1 MGDVKIFG
9 SCVGDF
15 DGVRAEFVR
24 NFALRNEVGAAV
36 AVWVDGDLVVNL
48 WGGWADAAHTRP
60 WRQNTL
66 TTVLSGT
73 KGLTSTCVHQLADRG
88 ELDLQAPVAR
98 YWPEFGQAGKQDITL
113 AMVMSHRSGVIGP
126 RTRMSWE
133 KVADWD
139 FVCEQLAASEPWW
152 EPGTAQGYHMTTF
165 GFILGEVFRRV
176 TGRTIG
182 QYLRTEIAESIGADI
197 HIGLSPAEQHR
208 CAERVN
214 KPHARDLL
222 ANVQAPGYPTSLTE
236 HPKAALSISM
246 GFAPDDELGS
256 HDLQLWRQLE
266 FPGTNGQVSAL
277 GLATFYNALAQ
288 EKLLSREHMDLVRVC
303 QGGFDTDLV
312 LGPRV
317 ADHGWGLGYMLNQR
331 GINGPNWRIFG
342 HGGLGGSFGYVD
354 LEHRIGYAYVTN
366 RFDATKA
373 NADPRSLA
381 LSNEVYAALGVV
393 DSRRHPAERCRQ
405 GAAIRI
411 EPVKAVSANQARQ
424 AHRGVHTQGHQVH
437 GTARDRG

>member
-1 MGDVKIFG
+1 MSDLKTDAVIHG
-9 SCVGDF
+9 SCASAFV
-15 DGVRAEFVR
+15 GVRDAFER
-24 NFALRNEVGAAV
+24 NFFSGDEVGAAV
-36 AVWVDGDLVVNL
+36 AVWVDGTLVVNL

-60 WRQNTL
+60 WRQDTL

-73 KGLTSTCVHQLADRG
+73 KGLSATCVHQLADRG
-88 ELDLQAPVAR
+88 ELDLQAPVAH
-98 YWPEFGQAGKQDITL
+98 YWPQFGQAGKQDITL

-126 RTRMSWE
+126 RTRLRWE
-133 KVADWD
+133 DVADWD
-139 FVCEQLAASEPWW
+139 FVCAQLAAAEPYW

-182 QYLRTEIAESIGADI
+182 QYLRTEIAEPFGADV
-197 HIGLSPAEQHR
+197 HIGLSLAEQRR

-222 ANVQAPGYPTSLTE
+222 ADAQAPGYPSSLTE

-256 HDLQLWRQLE
+256 HDLQLWRELE

-288 EKLLSREHMDLVRVC
+288 EKVLSREHMDRVREC
-303 QGGFDTDLV
+303 QGGLDTDLV

-331 GINGPNWRIFG
+331 CVNGPNPRIFG
-342 HGGLGGSFGYVD
+342 HGGLGGSFGFVD
-354 LEHRIGYAYVTN
+354 LEHRIGYAYVMN

-381 LSNEVYAALGVV
+381 LSNEVYAALGV
-393 DSRRHPAERCRQ
+393 
-405 GAAIRI
+405 I
-411 EPVKAVSANQARQ
+411 
-424 AHRGVHTQGHQVH
+424 
-437 GTARDRG
+437 

>member
-1 MGDVKIFG
+1 
-9 SCVGDF
+9 
-15 DGVRAEFVR
+15 VRDAFER
-24 NFALRNEVGAAV
+24 NFELRNEVGAAV

-48 WGGWADAAHTRP
+48 WGGSADAAGTRP
-60 WRQNTL
+60 WREDTL

-73 KGLTSTCVHQLADRG
+73 KGLTATCMHQLADRG
-88 ELDLQAPVAR
+88 EIDLNAPVCR
-98 YWPEFGQAGKQDITL
+98 YWPEFAQAGKQDITVG
-113 AMVMSHRSGVIGP
+113 MVLSHRSGVIGP
-126 RTRMSWE
+126 NKRMTWQQ
-133 KVADWD
+133 VADWD
-139 FVCEQLAASEPWW
+139 YVCEQLAIAEPWW

-176 TGRTIG
+176 TGRTVG
-182 QYLRTEIAESIGADI
+182 QYLRTEIAEPIGADI
-197 HIGLSPAEQHR
+197 HIGLSRRDQRR

-222 ANVQAPGYPTSLTE
+222 AEVQAPGYPTSLGE

-256 HDLQLWRQLE
+256 HDLQLWRELE

-288 EKLLSREHMDLVRVC
+288 EKLLSREHMDLVRVS

-331 GINGPNWRIFG
+331 GTNGPNRRIFG
-342 HGGLGGSFGYVD
+342 HGGLGGSFGFVD
-354 LEHRIGYAYVTN
+354 LEHRIGYGYVMN
-366 RFDATKA
+366 RFDASKA
-373 NADPRSLA
+373 NADPRSVA
-381 LSNEVYAALGVV
+381 LSNEVYAVLGVEA
-393 DSRRHPAERCRQ
+393 DS
-405 GAAIRI
+405 
-411 EPVKAVSANQARQ
+411 
-424 AHRGVHTQGHQVH
+424 
-437 GTARDRG
+437 

>member
-1 MGDVKIFG
+1 MSDLETAAAIQG
-9 SCVGDF
+9 SCAPEFVGVRNAFERNFTVGD
-15 DGVRAEFVR
+15 
-24 NFALRNEVGAAV
+24 EVGAAV
-36 AVWVDGDLVVNL
+36 AVWVDGTLVVNL

-60 WRQNTL
+60 WRQDTL

-73 KGLTSTCVHQLADRG
+73 KGLSATCVHQLADRG
-88 ELDLQAPVAR
+88 ELDLQAPVAQ

-126 RTRMSWE
+126 RTRLRWE
-133 KVADWD
+133 DVADWD
-139 FVCEQLAASEPWW
+139 FVCAQLAAAEPYW

-182 QYLRTEIAESIGADI
+182 QYLRTEIAEPFGADV
-197 HIGLSPAEQHR
+197 HIGLSLAEQRR

-222 ANVQAPGYPTSLTE
+222 ADAQAPGYPTSLTE

-256 HDLQLWRQLE
+256 HDLRLWRELE

-277 GLATFYNALAQ
+277 GLATFYNVLAQ
-288 EKLLSREHMDLVRVC
+288 EKVLSREHMDLVREC
-303 QGGFDTDLV
+303 QGGLDTDLV

-331 GINGPNWRIFG
+331 CVNGPNPRIFG
-342 HGGLGGSFGYVD
+342 HGGLGGSFGFVD
-354 LEHRIGYAYVTN
+354 LEHRIGYAYVMN

-393 DSRRHPAERCRQ
+393 
-405 GAAIRI
+405 
-411 EPVKAVSANQARQ
+411 
-424 AHRGVHTQGHQVH
+424 
-437 GTARDRG
+437 